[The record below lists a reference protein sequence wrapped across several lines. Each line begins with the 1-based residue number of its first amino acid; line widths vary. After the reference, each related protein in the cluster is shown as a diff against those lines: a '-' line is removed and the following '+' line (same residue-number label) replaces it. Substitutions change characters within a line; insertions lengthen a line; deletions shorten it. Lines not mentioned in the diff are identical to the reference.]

1 MGGMFTVIKVR
12 DGLAR
17 NEYGILAGMRIPR
30 EPWRGDSKTNDRRP
44 TMKFLLAC
52 LIAWYSQ

>member
-1 MGGMFTVIKVR
+1 MFTVIKVR